1 MLLLDEAGGS
11 RVLQRLLLL
20 RRLLLL
26 LLVMLL
32 LLWRWQT
39 LLAGIGLIQQ
49 RRLSHVKRLHAAR
62 AVAV

>member
-39 LLAGIGLIQQ
+39 LLAGIGLILYSG
-49 RRLSHVKRLHAAR
+49 RVSR
-62 AVAV
+62 ACPMGVI

>member
-32 LLWRWQT
+32 LLLWRWQT
-39 LLAGIGLIQQ
+39 LLAGIGLILYSG
-49 RRLSHVKRLHAAR
+49 RVSR
-62 AVAV
+62 ACPMGVI